1 MNSRKLINSSVLACL
16 LALGACGGDDDNEG
30 PTDNVI
36 TSDNTQAGSSGAAGS
51 SSDAGTGGAD
61 AQASA
66 GAGAGGST
74 GGTAGA
80 GSTELAPGICLES
93 FDNSRIEGFTGT
105 LPPLN

>member
-51 SSDAGTGGAD
+51 SDAGTGGAD

-74 GGTAGA
+74 EGTAGA